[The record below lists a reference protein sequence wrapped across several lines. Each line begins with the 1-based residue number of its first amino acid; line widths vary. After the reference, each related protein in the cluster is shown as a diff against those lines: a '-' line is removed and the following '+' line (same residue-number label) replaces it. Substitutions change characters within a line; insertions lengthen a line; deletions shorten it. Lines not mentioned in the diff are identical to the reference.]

1 MKLNSVR
8 DLAVTIRGRRR
19 DLDLSQAALASSA
32 GVSRE
37 WINELEAGKTTVEF
51 GLVIR
56 VLDALGLG
64 FDIVNRAEAPN
75 EASASLDALLEEH
88 RDR

>member
-1 MKLNSVR
+1 MKINTMR

-19 DLDLSQAALASSA
+19 DLDLSQAELASSA

-37 WINELEAGKTTVEF
+37 WLNELEAGKTTVEF

-56 VLDALGLG
+56 LLDALGLG
-64 FDIVNRAEAPN
+64 LDLVQRVEATN
-75 EASASLDALLEEH
+75 EASAGLDALLEEH
-88 RDR
+88 RDQ

>member
-1 MKLNSVR
+1 MKLNSMR
-8 DLAVTIRGRRR
+8 DLAATIRGRRH
-19 DLDLSQAALASSA
+19 DLDLSQAELASSA

-64 FDIVNRAEAPN
+64 FDIVDRVETPN
-75 EASASLDALLEEH
+75 KASANLDALLEEH